1 MSELKSPDL
10 VLAFAALGDPTRFAI
25 VERLLNDG
33 SLPAGDLQDVADI
46 SAPAISRHLKV
57 LREAGLVTQTVDK
70 QRRIYAVAPGAVQ
83 AINRWTMDHAAFW
96 NASLDRL
103 AAALN
108 RKD

>member
-1 MSELKSPDL
+1 MPDL
-10 VLAFAALGDPTRFAI
+10 SATFAALGDTTRFAI
-25 VERLLNDG
+25 VERLLAEG
-33 SLPAGDLQDVADI
+33 ELSAGRLQEGMTISPPAV
-46 SAPAISRHLKV
+46 SRHLKV